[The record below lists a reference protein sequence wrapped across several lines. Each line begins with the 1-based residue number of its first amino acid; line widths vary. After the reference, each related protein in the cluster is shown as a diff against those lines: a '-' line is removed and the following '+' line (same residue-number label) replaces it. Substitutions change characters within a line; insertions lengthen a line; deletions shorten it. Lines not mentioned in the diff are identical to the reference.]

1 MRLAE
6 KYHSMKT
13 TTLTAFIVLL
23 LFSACKKDTAIRQT
37 HYTIIPQNSSGING
51 TVTFTEQASLSQT
64 QVDVEVNNANASYYV
79 AHIHVGTPAS
89 YHIAVYQFDSIPA
102 SGGHISY
109 KTNIPLQYDSAL
121 AFNGT
126 FVIHDS
132 TGNAVL
138 GLCGI
143 GINK

>member
-1 MRLAE
+1 
-6 KYHSMKT
+6 MKT
-13 TTLTAFIVLL
+13 TTFSAILILL

-37 HYTIIPQNSSGING
+37 HYTIIPQNNSAVNG
-51 TVTFTEQASLSQT
+51 TVTFTEQSSTSQT
-64 QVDVEVNNANASYYV
+64 QVDIEVANAYSSSYV

-89 YHIAVYQFDSIPA
+89 YHIAVYEFNPIPA

-109 KTNIPLQYDSAL
+109 KQNIALQYDSAL

-126 FVIHDS
+126 FVLHDS
-132 TGNAVL
+132 TGNNVL